1 MAYKKNRKTKKLV
14 PLSKKIIR
22 MIAIILTCIMVTIV
36 FITEKSLDTLYLAQS
51 AVQSFFAFYEIENA
65 YTDPELDFF
74 TEMDSIERNNV
85 ISVEIYSAHGD
96 FVYSS
101 SYKGEQ
107 SRPPYN
113 QYSKILP
120 ESIKKNY
127 EVVQNLGE
135 VSSNTFNIS
144 RDTASSRNTEYL
156 VGSWKTEAG
165 LTIKIFS
172 AKTVVDSNAKLAVA
186 FVALVAVIVS
196 VIGYFVISVV
206 IRRTMRPLADMSEV
220 TRNMSALDFSEKCET
235 GTTTEIALLADSINE
250 MSVSLESALND
261 LRQKNE
267 KLTDDIEK
275 EKTIDRLRQTF
286 ISGVSHEL
294 KTPIAIIQGYSE
306 GLKVF
311 LESDPETARKYCDTI
326 INETERM
333 NYLVMKLLDIIK
345 YESGEYKLNYETFS
359 IYGIIEDWFVRNN
372 TILSEKGITAVNNI
386 DKEIKGFGDLFILT
400 TVVNNY
406 ISNAVAHV
414 QNEMRIEASAEE
426 IDADRYRISIFNT
439 GAPIDAKDIDHIWTS
454 FYRAD
459 KAMSRAEGRYG
470 LGLATVASIQ
480 KLHEQEYGVINRE
493 DGVEFWF
500 DVKKNT

>member
-1 MAYKKNRKTKKLV
+1 MALIKNRKLV
-14 PLSKKIIR
+14 SLDKKIIR
-22 MIAIILTCIMVTIV
+22 IIALILSFIMLAII

-51 AVQSFFAFYEIENA
+51 AVRSFFSYYDIEEA
-65 YTDPELDFF
+65 YTNAGENFF
-74 TEMDSIERNNV
+74 TEMDSIEHNNV
-85 ISVEIYSAHGD
+85 ISVEIYSAHGE

-101 SYKGEQ
+101 AYKGEQ
-107 SRPPYN
+107 SYPPYN
-113 QYSKILP
+113 KNSKKLP
-120 ESIKKNY
+120 DSIKKNY
-127 EVVQNLGE
+127 EIIQNLGE
-135 VSSNTFNIS
+135 VSHNTFNIS
-144 RDTASSRNTEYL
+144 CDTASSRHTEYL
-156 VGSWKTEAG
+156 VGSWKTDSG
-165 LTIKIFS
+165 ITIKIFS

-186 FVALVAVIVS
+186 FVALVAIFVAF
-196 VIGYFVISVV
+196 IGYIILSFV
-206 IRRTMRPLADMSEV
+206 IRRTMRPLGEMSEV
-220 TRNMSALDFSEKCET
+220 TKNMSSLDFSEKCNP

-250 MSVSLESALND
+250 MSVSLESALTD

-267 KLTDDIEK
+267 KLQDDIEK

-311 LESDPETARKYCDTI
+311 LESDPETALKYCDTI

-359 IYGIIEDWFVRNN
+359 IHGIIEDWFVRNN
-372 TILSEKGITAVNNI
+372 AILSEKGITAVNNI
-386 DKEIKGFGDLFILT
+386 DKNIKGFGDLFILS

-414 QNEMRIEASAEE
+414 QDEMRIEASAEE
-426 IDADRYRISIFNT
+426 IDEGRYRISIFNT
-439 GAPIDAKDIDHIWTS
+439 GKPIDAKDIDHIWTS

-459 KAMSRAEGRYG
+459 KAMSRAQGRYG

-500 DVKKNT
+500 DVKKNK